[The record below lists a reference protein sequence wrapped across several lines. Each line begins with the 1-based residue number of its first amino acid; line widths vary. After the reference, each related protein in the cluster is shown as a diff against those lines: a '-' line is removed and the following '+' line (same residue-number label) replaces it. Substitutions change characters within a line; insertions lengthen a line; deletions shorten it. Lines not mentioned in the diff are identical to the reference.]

1 MGQIDKELRRQRTKF
16 DELDAQSDAYGDS
29 NDCTV
34 KALAIAGDTP
44 YATARQMLA
53 DRGRKKGKGTNTL
66 NVLSSLREL
75 GKTTRVVGVS
85 HFIDRYPKAHRI
97 LKNVTSHHM
106 DRFNDVWADGHT
118 YLCVTNSH
126 MFVVVDGTNH
136 DWTRGRV
143 LRVLHI
149 YRVE

>member
-1 MGQIDKELRRQRTKF
+1 MGHVNRELSRQRTKF
-16 DELDAQSDAYGDS
+16 DELQAQAQEYGDS

-34 KALAIAGDTP
+34 KALAIAGDIP

-53 DRGRKKGKGTNTL
+53 DRGRQKGKGTNTR

-75 GKTTRVVGVS
+75 GKTTRLVRSS

-97 LKNVTSHHM
+97 LQHVTSHHM
-106 DRFNDVWADGHT
+106 DRFNNVWADGHT

-126 MFVVVDGTNH
+126 VFTVVDGTNH

-143 LRVLHI
+143 LRVLQI